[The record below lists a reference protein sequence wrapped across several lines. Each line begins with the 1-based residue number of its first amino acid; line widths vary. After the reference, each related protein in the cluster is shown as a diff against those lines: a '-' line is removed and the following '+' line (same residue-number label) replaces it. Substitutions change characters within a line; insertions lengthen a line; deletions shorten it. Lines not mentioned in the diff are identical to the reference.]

1 MWLDILTGTLFIMA
15 VLQGYRNGFIKAV
28 ISFFSLM
35 IGLLLAFQFAGWVS
49 SILKEHT
56 KIASHWLPFISFLI
70 IVVGV
75 LILLK
80 FISGLLQQTAEW
92 LLLGWLNKLMG
103 LLLYGF
109 IYFTML
115 SAIVYFL
122 QILGVVQAAEMKE
135 SYSYSYLQQWW
146 PYCLEKASL
155 WMPSIKST
163 MASFSTPFK

>member
-1 MWLDILTGTLFIMA
+1 M
-15 VLQGYRNGFIKAV
+15 
-28 ISFFSLM
+28 
-35 IGLLLAFQFAGWVS
+35 
-49 SILKEHT
+49 
-56 KIASHWLPFISFLI
+56 
-70 IVVGV
+70 GV

-109 IYFTML
+109 IYFTIL

-122 QILGVVQAAEMKE
+122 QILGVLQAAEMKE

-146 PYCLEKASL
+146 PYCLEKVSL